1 MSSYNPFSLSGK
13 TILVTGASSGIG
25 RTTAIECSKMG
36 GRVVI
41 TGRDSNR
48 LQETYQELVGV
59 DHVQVVADL
68 TDSKDVDSLVD
79 SCGIL
84 DGLVLCAGIGKISP
98 FQFCTQDKMNDVFA
112 INYFSPVEL
121 LRRLVKKKVIAKCG
135 SVVFVASIGGCPGGK
150 FTYGNGIYGASKAAL
165 WSMMRF
171 AAKELAIRKIRVNG
185 VNPGMVETNLIKH
198 GIITDEQHKADME
211 TYPLKRYGQPEDI
224 AHGIVYLLSDA
235 ASWVTGHSLVID
247 GGCTI

>member
-1 MSSYNPFSLSGK
+1 MIREQDALCRRMRGNWKDRCSGRHFSRPAAHSRE
-13 TILVTGASSGIG
+13 V
-25 RTTAIECSKMG
+25 
-36 GRVVI
+36 
-41 TGRDSNR
+41 
-48 LQETYQELVGV
+48 
-59 DHVQVVADL
+59 
-68 TDSKDVDSLVD
+68 
-79 SCGIL
+79 
-84 DGLVLCAGIGKISP
+84 P
-98 FQFCTQDKMNDVFA
+98 
-112 INYFSPVEL
+112 P
-121 LRRLVKKKVIAKCG
+121 

-185 VNPGMVETNLIKH
+185 VNPGMVETSLIKH